1 MFRKA
6 RGARGRRATKLRTL
20 PAMIAGLF
28 GVVAAIAA
36 LSFSYADEAA
46 VSSDPNLNYG
56 TYTFVRNSEYDGEIL
71 EFYESGDEA
80 FRYYHDENGYVLLRN
95 FETGAVNYAYS
106 DGGYPIDSGVSL
118 GADAA
123 RIATVEKMTVYDFS
137 DKYVQSNSVA
147 VYDRQSVGNTAGETA
162 NLIIFIEFADSTA
175 DVGDRIE
182 YFNGLGD
189 TLQSYYLAQS
199 DGAIDIKSYYPIAA
213 NGAVYVYKDSRNR
226 SYYNISDTSG
236 IYRQNREAELL
247 TNAVAAAKAY
257 LSLPQGSDLD
267 VDDDGYIDSVSFL
280 IAGSSENDWGGLL
293 WPHSW
298 NLDDIDGSS
307 HSEIG
312 GVKVGDYSFNFLDSM
327 TLGLLAHE
335 TAHVFGA
342 PDLYHSSQ
350 DFAPVGAW
358 CLMQQQDD
366 TPQYMLTYLR
376 ENYIGGLAEDRIG
389 DITATGTY
397 RLQPVDSAEGRIAYR
412 IYTDNP
418 DEYFMVEYRKQRG
431 YGFESELPGSG
442 LIVYRVREPESF
454 ENSTGNINAV
464 YRGTGSRADE
474 VFVFRPSVSR
484 LSDLYDRSFADLT
497 YAWLSPYNRDFHT
510 VGSATSTAD
519 YDSEAIYYS
528 DGENSGLVITATAI
542 SDEEITFDVSVPGEN
557 VSDSYFRDKFFVES
571 AAFVNSTD
579 YSGLSVSVGTA
590 AVEPA
595 YIESLEVAAYS
606 GNTEVARVSVSN
618 SQFAAAYESGRRR
631 FEAAFIVNDKGNGT
645 FDTEGRF
652 YTALPTAEEPDT
664 VRVSVIYNGR
674 TISITSATVDDSAV
688 GWNTVVNTQSQ
699 TAAGIFASGDMTLG
713 IGADGVV
720 DVSGADTDGKRG
732 AEGFSGAVTAAV
744 GYSHSVVVDTAM
756 RVHAFGT
763 NYYGESDVSDWNDII
778 AAAAGYHVTY
788 VLHADGRV
796 SGTGLNS
803 HYVAGWTGVRSIAAG
818 LRHVV
823 AVKTDGTLLW
833 GGNNSYGQLTGLNE
847 IKNAVAVTAGD
858 DFTAILLSDGTVT
871 VKGGGFAEVS
881 DWTNVKKIVAGS
893 RHLLALTYDGQVLS
907 AGDNGYGQCE
917 TAGLDDIIDVA
928 AGDAH
933 SAFLRADGTVLYRG
947 AGDQATSGIA
957 NLIYSDYEPVAE
969 ISVSRT
975 EIFLAKGETATVSF
989 SVLPETATYKKLAFT
1004 LSAEGVFKYSA
1015 ADGVISVTGR
1025 NEGTATIRIS
1035 AYGGEA
1041 VTVITVNV
1049 MAAAEGIAFDSDA
1062 LKLFVGERYSPVAH
1076 ILPQGGYHSEAIVY
1090 TLEPGS
1096 SDYVTFEN
1104 GVLIATAE
1112 GDAVLVAKLGNFR
1125 AELDISVVRPE
1136 SVKSLTV
1143 AGKPDEVNPTE
1154 YYYGEEFDPGR
1165 YNLTVVLQD
1174 GTTTDYPLE
1183 SLGVTIAGFDP
1194 YAKGAQIVEI
1204 AYSGAVCQLNVNVK
1218 DYIIAIAPTAK
1229 TLNAIQAHKQ
1239 LYNSDLPG
1247 GEQGT
1252 YSYIATFASG
1262 ETETR
1267 YFQLNALQGYDKEK
1281 TGPQTLTYLLP
1292 IAEHNG
1298 AVERPEF
1305 AVTVNV
1311 YDYATGIT
1319 YTPTVTNIAFGGA
1332 LPAGEYAEVKMATG
1346 AVQYME
1352 LDRLTVVDTAEEF
1365 YGILSSDSPY
1375 YSFNSLIAGE
1385 HRLTVTYT
1393 DPALAARGENAEIS
1407 CTVTFTVAVVPN
1419 YYTEGTYFTD
1429 GGTRYYVYP
1438 VGGEYD
1444 MRLLSE
1450 QGDMSFTAQFAE
1462 NSDNALATAGG
1473 LFYSRYLFDNSVV
1486 GESVGSFDIF
1496 YVYQSYSAGGE
1507 PQRAVRE
1514 LVQYVQI
1521 NFYGYSSAAE
1531 IALVPEKA
1539 EYEYGETINAKFTL
1553 TEGAD
1558 SFTFPTFVPEY
1569 DRSAVG
1575 TVTLT
1580 AEFLGNTYT
1589 ATVNIPDRFELETIQ
1604 DFTVIYGEAVNFEVW
1619 AVSAITGERYLLS
1632 SDDYVVRG
1640 SLSATEV
1647 GSRTITIAY
1656 AGAETSLTF
1665 TVVDPIDEV
1674 SVLTPPKTSYTAG
1687 EYFDPDSEY
1696 VLTWRSGAKMTVA
1709 YSETYFYVA
1718 PNPDEYPF
1726 GGVNDG
1732 RVFTIYY
1739 DVEYGEDIVVW
1750 IGETALI
1757 RRPETITVAV
1767 VDDYVF
1773 VGKTPNLRVSAV
1785 FSDGTSVVLS
1795 RGDYTVEFDSSAAG
1809 YITGT
1814 VRYSID
1820 DSQALVA
1827 EFTVRVIR
1835 KPAAVTLTPPVKVD
1849 YGYGEAIDWSGA
1861 SAAVSYEDGGG
1872 EIVYGSGIKAFFD
1885 VIYDPTATGR
1895 TAVTVSLGGVS
1906 AAFNVYYGA
1915 KARAVDCADTDFAA
1929 VDLENERIV
1938 LFAPGMA
1945 DAARAVI
1952 NSYAAYLTAQYYR
1965 KDGTLVLDYTLP
1977 AMTGDELRLSNAD
1990 GTAVIIFKIS
2000 VRGDTDGDGLV
2011 TQNDIFG
2018 MADSLIG
2025 GGGAEFDFNG
2035 DGKSTLSDLINYQQ
2049 RVPSERA
2056 PAPLRQAAEAFV
2068 APVSGGFG
2076 RKKYV

>member
-106 DGGYPIDSGVSL
+106 DGGYPIDSGVSA

-147 VYDRQSVGNTAGETA
+147 VYDRQSVGNTVGETA

-213 NGAVYVYKDSRNR
+213 NGAAYVYKDKRNR

-342 PDLYHSSQ
+342 PDLYHSNQ

-442 LIVYRVREPESF
+442 LIVYRVREPENF

-474 VFVFRPSVSR
+474 VFVFRPSVSK

-497 YAWLSPYNRDFHT
+497 YAWLSPNNPYFHT

-519 YDSEAIYYS
+519 YDADAIYYS

-606 GNTEVARVSVSN
+606 GNTEVACVSVSN

-645 FDTEGRF
+645 DDTEGRF
-652 YTALPTAEEPDT
+652 YTALPTAQEPDT

-796 SGTGLNS
+796 SATGLNS

-947 AGDQATSGIA
+947 AGDKATSGIA

-969 ISVSRT
+969 IAVSRT

-1004 LSAEGVFKYSA
+1004 LSAEGVFEYSA
-1015 ADGVISVTGR
+1015 ADGVISVTGT

-1090 TLEPGS
+1090 KLEPGS
-1096 SDYVTFEN
+1096 DCVTFEN

-1112 GDAVLVAKLGNFR
+1112 GDAVIKATLGEFTAVLN
-1125 AELDISVVRPE
+1125 ITVVEKE
-1136 SVKSLTV
+1136 SVRELAV
-1143 AGKPDEVNPTE
+1143 LEGGVVPTTSV
-1154 YYYGEEFDPGR
+1154 YYYGDEFDPSR
-1165 YNLTVVLQD
+1165 YTLKVTLENGEVST
-1174 GTTTDYPLE
+1174 YPLE
-1183 SLGVTIAGFDP
+1183 SVNASVTGYDRFATE
-1194 YAKGAQIVEI
+1194 EI
-1204 AYSGAVCQLNVNVK
+1204 EVSVAYSGAVCKLSVTVN
-1218 DYIIAIAPTAK
+1218 DYVVSVEATSGTAEAISAY
-1229 TLNAIQAHKQ
+1229 IQ
-1239 LYNSDLPG
+1239 LYGEDLAGDAG
-1247 GEQGT
+1247 GKFAYT
-1252 YSYIATFASG
+1252 ATFASG
-1262 ETETR
+1262 GTEVG
-1267 YFQLNALQGYDKEK
+1267 YFALSALRGYDKTV
-1281 TGPQTLTYLLP
+1281 TGPQTLTY
-1292 IAEHNG
+1292 IRN
-1298 AVERPEF
+1298 EF
-1305 AVTVNV
+1305 THPDLEKPSFSLTLNV
-1311 YDYATGIT
+1311 YDWAESIS
-1319 YTPTVTNIAFGGA
+1319 YTPSKEQFAFGEG
-1332 LPAGEYAEVKMATG
+1332 LPESDIADVHMATG
-1346 AVQYME
+1346 GVRHFE
-1352 LDRLTVVDTAEEF
+1352 LERLTVTDESAAGLEV
-1365 YGILSSDSPY
+1365 SPPY
-1375 YSFNSLIAGE
+1375 SSFNSLVAGT
-1385 HRLTVTYT
+1385 HRIIVSYT
-1393 DPALAARGENAEIS
+1393 DPALSAKGAENAVVS
-1407 CTVTFTVAVVPN
+1407 CIVKFEVKVAPEYSFGGTFF
-1419 YYTEGTYFTD
+1419 YD
-1429 GGTRYYVYP
+1429 GGVQRFVYP
-1438 VGGEYD
+1438 VGGKYD
-1444 MRLLSE
+1444 FVTVSE
-1450 QGDMSFTAQFAE
+1450 QEGALFTASEVQNVDQILGSSGGMFCFVNGFDGSKE
-1462 NSDNALATAGG
+1462 GRTNA
-1473 LFYSRYLFDNSVV
+1473 NI
-1486 GESVGSFDIF
+1486 DIA
-1496 YVYQSYSAGGE
+1496 YVSQSYSADSGYTRSVTYVV
-1507 PQRAVRE
+1507 QNRQIE
-1514 LVQYVQI
+1514 L
-1521 NFYGYSSAAE
+1521 YGYSESAR
-1531 IALVPEKA
+1531 ISLTPLKPE
-1539 EYEYGETINAKFTL
+1539 YSFGETVTAHFVLSDGGETL
-1553 TEGAD
+1553 I
-1558 SFTFPTFVPEY
+1558 FPDFVPEY
-1569 DRSAVG
+1569 DAAVG
-1575 TVTLT
+1575 EVRISG
-1580 AEFLGNTYT
+1580 EFLGTTYFSS
-1589 ATVNIPDRFELETIQ
+1589 VYVPDQTELEPVANV
-1604 DFTVIYGEAVNFEVW
+1604 TVEYGDPVAFEVW

-1656 AGAETSLTF
+1656 AGAETSFTF

-1709 YSETYFYVA
+1709 YSETYFYVT

-1750 IGETALI
+1750 SGETALI
-1757 RRPETITVAV
+1757 RRPEAITVAV

-1820 DSQALVA
+1820 DSQALSA

-1885 VIYDPTATGR
+1885 VTYDPTATGR

-1945 DAARAVI
+1945 DTARSVI

-2000 VRGDTDGDGLV
+2000 VRGDTDGDGSV